1 MKTLLRLQPS
11 LWLLVLIPFLSGC
24 NQEKDDYISKYCP
37 GSCTIIKGRATINNG
52 STPLAGVTLLAQWH
66 YSRYL
71 SGSTIRKKAF
81 ATTDANGNY
90 ELRFLLRDDELQG
103 GYIEVITN
111 LDPEKYTYCQPGD
124 FYYAGEL
131 ERNTTLERNYALA
144 AKATLELQLS
154 NPDALGPNNS
164 LVVTA
169 RYATAPTQGAECEQR
184 IFWPQTTATQLLT
197 VASGTPVTI
206 SIARTKNGQQTTE
219 NLTVQL
225 QEGETLALP
234 LTF

>member
-1 MKTLLRLQPS
+1 MKTLLRSQPS
-11 LWLLVLIPFLSGC
+11 LWLLVLIPFLWGC
-24 NQEKDDYISKYCP
+24 HQKEEDYISKYCP
-37 GSCTIIKGRATINNG
+37 GSCTVIKGRVTTGQGAM
-52 STPLAGVTLLAQWH
+52 PMAGVTLLAQWH

-71 SGSTIRKKAF
+71 SGSTVRKKAF

-90 ELRFLLRDDELQG
+90 ELRFLLRDDELQE
-103 GYIEVITN
+103 GYIEIITN

-131 ERNTTLERNYALA
+131 ERNTTLEQNYALA

-154 NPDALGPNNS
+154 NPDALGPNNT

-169 RYATAPTQGAECEQR
+169 RYTTSPTDGTECEQR
-184 IFWPQTTATQLLT
+184 IFWSNTDMTQQLH
-197 VASGTPVTI
+197 VASGTPVNI

-225 QEGETLALP
+225 QEGETQALP